1 MLSAT
6 KCPTRMSVSGL
17 NAGKRSS
24 PPALVPPPT
33 VSGLVLVALFLKALV
48 PGMVAGLLLQGLKYP
63 LASGSGIVAM
73 IKPTSVGLDRSSV
86 RTSTSSVESSTPFL
100 SCLCDQN
107 GRALCASLFA
117 SGKCSRYSFSHSVSS
132 MACRFF
138 STFYN
143 LSTHLVLYAMNSS
156 SAFNSLSSAR

>member
-1 MLSAT
+1 
-6 KCPTRMSVSGL
+6 MSVSRL

-24 PPALVPPPT
+24 PPALVHAPT
-33 VSGLVLVALFLKALV
+33 MSGLALVALLLGALV
-48 PGMVAGLLLQGLKYP
+48 LGTVAGLLLWGPKYP

-73 IKPTSVGLDRSSV
+73 IKPTFARLDRSSV
-86 RTSTSSVESSTPFL
+86 RTSTSGAESSTPFL
-100 SCLCDQN
+100 SCSCGQN
-107 GRALCASLFA
+107 GRALYASLFA

-132 MACRFF
+132 VACRFF

-156 SAFNSLSSAR
+156 SAFNSLSSTR

>member
-1 MLSAT
+1 
-6 KCPTRMSVSGL
+6 MSVSEL

-24 PPALVPPPT
+24 PHVLVPAPT
-33 VSGLVLVALFLKALV
+33 VSGLALVALLLGALV
-48 PGMVAGLLLQGLKYP
+48 PGMVASLLLRGPKYP

-73 IKPTSVGLDRSSV
+73 IKLISAGLDRSSV
-86 RTSTSSVESSTPFL
+86 RTSTSSAEFSTPFL
-100 SCLCDQN
+100 SYSCGQN

-138 STFYN
+138 STFCN